1 MAKKYNTI
9 GMVVAM
15 DKEVKP
21 FLEKYAKGAKELSVG
36 GYTVFECDINSKKV
50 YLIKSGI
57 GEIYAAAATQ
67 VLISV
72 FNVDIIL
79 NFGVCG
85 SLTESIAVCETA
97 VISGVVHYDFD
108 LSKIDDVKVG
118 QYPNEEV
125 IIKTSEELLKLVL
138 SLNSNIKTAVC
149 ASGDKFIEG
158 DEIKKKLNAEF
169 NCDVCDM
176 ESAGVLLTSKNA
188 KIPCLIIKAVS
199 DGNGGAE
206 EFNRRV
212 FEASKVYLD
221 ILNVIIERI

>member
-1 MAKKYNTI
+1 MVKKYNTI

-21 FLEKYAKGAKELSVG
+21 FLEKYAKNAKELTVNG
-36 GYTVFECDINSKKV
+36 FKVFECDFTSKKV
-50 YLIKSGI
+50 YLIKSGV

-85 SLTESIAVCETA
+85 SLNESIAVCETA

-125 IIKTSEELLKLVL
+125 ILKTDEELLNLVL
-138 SLNSNIKTAVC
+138 SFNDNLKTAVC

-158 DEIKKKLNAEF
+158 DEIKAKLRNEF
-169 NCDVCDM
+169 LCDVCDM
-176 ESAGVLLTSKNA
+176 ESAGVLLTSKNS
-188 KIPCLIIKAVS
+188 KVPCLIIKAVS
-199 DGNGGAE
+199 DGGGAD
-206 EFNRRV
+206 EFHRRV
-212 FEASKVYLD
+212 YEASKVYLE
-221 ILNVIIERI
+221 ILMMIIKRI

>member
-1 MAKKYNTI
+1 MVKEYKTI

-21 FLEKYAKGAKELSVG
+21 FLEKYAKNAKELTVNG
-36 GYTVFECDINSKKV
+36 FKVFECDFSLKKV

-72 FNVDIIL
+72 FNADIIL

-85 SLTESIAVCETA
+85 SLTENISVCETA

-108 LSKIDDVKVG
+108 LSKIDNVKVG

-125 IIKTSEELLKLVL
+125 ILKTDEQLLNFVL
-138 SLNSNIKTAVC
+138 SFNDNLKTAVC

-158 DEIKKKLNAEF
+158 DEIKEKLSNEF
-169 NCDVCDM
+169 LCDVCDM

-188 KIPCLIIKAVS
+188 NVPCFIIKAVS
-199 DGNGGAE
+199 DGKGGAE

-221 ILNVIIERI
+221 ILKLIIERI